1 MFFEGLSYETIFYTW
16 RKDTVAVLCELFFK
30 KDQHSTIRQKKA
42 AKKAAL

>member
-1 MFFEGLSYETIFYTW
+1 MFFEGFSYETIFYTW
-16 RKDTVAVLCELFFK
+16 RKDTVVVLCELFFK